1 MEPMELYVLSVY
13 KFKLFQRLSTSSTG
27 FLCARVCTVM
37 FILCKHVGIKHAC
50 SWRLIRVMG
59 LKSGFQ
65 WFSDSAVHQNC
76 FRGFK
81 FPVLR
86 PHLIPVK
93 LKYVGQN
100 RLAVA
105 SVFFF
110 LFNFQGDSNV
120 QAILR
125 SSKSFK
131 KKKKNTKLF
140 SHYKGK
146 NQNTLQLDASCC
158 HPPQVMHMSG

>member
-27 FLCARVCTVM
+27 FLGARVCTVM

-131 KKKKNTKLF
+131 KKKKKKTLNYLVTIRGKTKTHF
-140 SHYKGK
+140 S
-146 NQNTLQLDASCC
+146 LMPVVAILLR
-158 HPPQVMHMSG
+158 